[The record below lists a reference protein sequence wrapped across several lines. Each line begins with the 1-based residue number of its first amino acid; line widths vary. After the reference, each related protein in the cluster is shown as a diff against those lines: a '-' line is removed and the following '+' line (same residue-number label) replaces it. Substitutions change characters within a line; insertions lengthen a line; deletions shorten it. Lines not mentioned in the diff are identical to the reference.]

1 MPKEPLERHYD
12 ILVIGGAIMGSAL
25 AYWLTR
31 ITENGLT
38 VLVCERDPTY
48 ACSATMAAAGG
59 IRQTFSSPENIA
71 MSRFSA
77 GFLRHAADTLAVDGE
92 AVDPGFI
99 PRPYLFLAGDAGDA
113 DRLRAVH
120 AARAEA
126 GAPSHWLETAELDA
140 TYPWLFCDDLLGGL
154 LGGPDEGTFDS
165 HALLRGFKRKAIAG
179 GAQFCDQDVV
189 ALERSG
195 CRISSVRL
203 ASGIRVNC
211 GALVVAAGGS
221 SGKVLAQLG
230 ISLPIASL
238 PVASF
243 LFSAA
248 TPPPVSGNAVMP
260 IIVDRSQGLNVKP
273 EGGAF
278 LCAMRGATTSTS
290 FDTLVWP
297 ALAHRIPAFEAS
309 RFAGIWESAIDASSH
324 DGNPFIGPFSTHP
337 DVFVIAGFNGHGLQH
352 APAACLALAERI
364 VHGTWR
370 SFDLSRFSPERI
382 DQGLRATEHF

>member
-1 MPKEPLERHYD
+1 
-12 ILVIGGAIMGSAL
+12 MGSAL

-31 ITENGLT
+31 IADNGLT
-38 VLVCERDPTY
+38 VLVCEGDPTY
-48 ACSATMAAAGG
+48 ARSTTMAAAGG

-71 MSRFSA
+71 MSRFGVA
-77 GFLRHAADTLAVDGE
+77 FLRHAAETLAVDGE
-92 AVDPGFI
+92 AVDPGFN
-99 PRPYLFLAGDAGDA
+99 PHPYLFLAGDDGDA

-126 GAPSHWLETAELDA
+126 GAPSRWLDAAELSA
-140 TYPWLFCDDLLGGL
+140 TYPWLFCDDLLAGL
-154 LGGPDEGTFDS
+154 LGGPDEGTFEG
-165 HALLRGFKRKAIAG
+165 HALLHGFRRKAIAA

-195 CRISSVRL
+195 CRINSVRL

-211 GALVVAAGGS
+211 GALVVAAGGC
-221 SGKVLAQLG
+221 SGKLLAQVG

-238 PVASF
+238 PAASF

-248 TPPPVSGNAVMP
+248 ASPTVSGNGVMP
-260 IIVDRSQGLNVKP
+260 IIVDRSQGLNLKP

-278 LCAMRGATTSTS
+278 LCAMRGAATSDS
-290 FDTLVWP
+290 FDTLLWP
-297 ALAHRIPAFEAS
+297 ALAHRVPAFEAI
-309 RFAGIWESAIDASSH
+309 RFAGMAESAIDSSSH
-324 DGNPFIGPFSTHP
+324 DGNPFIGPFATHP

-352 APAACLALAERI
+352 APAAGLALAERI

-370 SFDLSRFSPERI
+370 SFDLSRFSPDRI
-382 DQGLRATEHF
+382 DKGLRTTEHF